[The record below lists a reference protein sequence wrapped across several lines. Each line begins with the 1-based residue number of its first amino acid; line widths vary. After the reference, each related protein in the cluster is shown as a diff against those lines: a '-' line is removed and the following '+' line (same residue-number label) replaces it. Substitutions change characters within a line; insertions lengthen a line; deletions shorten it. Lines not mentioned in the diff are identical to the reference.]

1 MNTRELVA
9 GLRERRKEI
18 EKDLAAVDAALTVL
32 EGVGTAK
39 GGSKGKKGGGMQA
52 AHDAMAVRRGTA
64 TAEQKARWE
73 KRQAAKAANGKGK
86 AAGAG
91 ASLAEATA

>member
-32 EGVGTAK
+32 EGVTAK

-91 ASLAEATA
+91 ASLSEATA